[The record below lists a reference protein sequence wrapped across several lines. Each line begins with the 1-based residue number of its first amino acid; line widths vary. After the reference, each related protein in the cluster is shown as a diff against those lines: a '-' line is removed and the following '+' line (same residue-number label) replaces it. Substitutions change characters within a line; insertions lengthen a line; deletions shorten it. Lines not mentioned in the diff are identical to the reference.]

1 MAHSKSSPMHRRHL
15 SDEVLSVVRDGKRDQ
30 RMLSR
35 CRTDAAF
42 LMRALILYG
51 IIGLIASGNKSHA
64 DVPFRVLEAMAAPEL
79 DARFQRTEGWIG
91 ADGNYSVEVTHDRR
105 LWFHSDTWIGRI
117 SDSQRVDARL
127 INNSVGVER
136 ISKTADGSCEKG
148 LNNREEAPTIQFFWN
163 DRKAVPQAI
172 FQPEDGH
179 GWFWPFG
186 GIALEGRVHLFLW
199 KMEKKDGDG
208 AFGFQPVTVCHG
220 EILNPLDVPTEWR
233 VRQKAIPFCGV
244 SQGTTVLLG
253 SSVMAYQSDV
263 MVYGVRERTYE
274 NRLQREMIVARVP
287 QLTIRD
293 FSSWRFRSKDGW
305 SHDIADAVALVDS
318 VATEF
323 SVTSIPSSSTMKGG
337 FLLVTNDQF
346 LSPRIVARKSDTPWG
361 PWSDAVTL
369 FSCPEAREDKN
380 VFCYAGKVQPGMSSG
395 NEFVMSY
402 ASNAH
407 SLAHVIHHP
416 TLYWPRFFRVR
427 LSDLPE

>member
-1 MAHSKSSPMHRRHL
+1 
-15 SDEVLSVVRDGKRDQ
+15 
-30 RMLSR
+30 
-35 CRTDAAF
+35 
-42 LMRALILYG
+42 
-51 IIGLIASGNKSHA
+51 
-64 DVPFRVLEAMAAPEL
+64 
-79 DARFQRTEGWIG
+79 
-91 ADGNYSVEVTHDRR
+91 
-105 LWFHSDTWIGRI
+105 
-117 SDSQRVDARL
+117 
-127 INNSVGVER
+127 
-136 ISKTADGSCEKG
+136 
-148 LNNREEAPTIQFFWN
+148 
-163 DRKAVPQAI
+163 
-172 FQPEDGH
+172 
-179 GWFWPFG
+179 
-186 GIALEGRVHLFLW
+186 
-199 KMEKKDGDG
+199 MEKKDGDG

-361 PWSDAVTL
+361 PWSDAVAAFFL
-369 FSCPEAREDKN
+369 SRSKRRQKCVLLCRK
-380 VFCYAGKVQPGMSSG
+380 SSTG
-395 NEFVMSY
+395 DVE
-402 ASNAH
+402 
-407 SLAHVIHHP
+407 
-416 TLYWPRFFRVR
+416 WQ
-427 LSDLPE
+427 